1 MTKTKKIGLD
11 YDAQTLKL
19 LHGKAEKQIIML
31 DKEAREYSNKIKI
44 KDAKVE
50 QLRNRQRAMSKK

>member
-1 MTKTKKIGLD
+1 MTKTNKTGLD

-19 LHGKAEKQIIML
+19 LHGKEEKQMIML
-31 DKEAREYSNKIKI
+31 DKEAREYSNKIKL